1 VCILLVLRD
10 RVAGWPIVVGSN
22 RDEYRDRPWDPP
34 RLDGGILAP
43 RDRRAGGTWI
53 GLHRAGLLVAVTN
66 RPDPDPDPD
75 RPSRGTLAMDLLA
88 AGTVDGAV
96 ARLRATVR
104 EGRRNAFQALIASA
118 TEAVVGVHPDEEG
131 GVEVRSIP
139 SGLHTL
145 TNRWGLDELDHRGV
159 LDDVDLPPGSTLP
172 EALERMK
179 TALATHE
186 DRGPGAPDTICKHG
200 DDRGTLSSTIVAV
213 PGEPSTVPVFLMA
226 PGAPCEAPWSD
237 HGGELG
243 AWRGRPKG

>member
-75 RPSRGTLAMDLLA
+75 RPSRGMLAMDLLA

-96 ARLRATVR
+96 ARLRATIG
-104 EGRRNAFQALIASA
+104 EGAG
-118 TEAVVGVHPDEEG
+118 T
-131 GVEVRSIP
+131 RS
-139 SGLHTL
+139 
-145 TNRWGLDELDHRGV
+145 R
-159 LDDVDLPPGSTLP
+159 
-172 EALERMK
+172 
-179 TALATHE
+179 
-186 DRGPGAPDTICKHG
+186 C
-200 DDRGTLSSTIVAV
+200 
-213 PGEPSTVPVFLMA
+213 
-226 PGAPCEAPWSD
+226 
-237 HGGELG
+237 
-243 AWRGRPKG
+243 